1 MTESHEAPRDQQADT
16 GGRSAPASNPESPRS
31 QETPDPRTAI
41 EQRTP
46 VTSAVLS
53 ARSPEREALASIL
66 SQVYE
71 DPAEVN
77 AVIEEIGAGSTEL
90 VQISIRMLELMLSTK
105 LEAQGDRL
113 DTQHEEIRALCAR
126 LDALGTALVSL
137 GAKIDRQTEKLD
149 AHNKALA
156 SQSREIRALVEKLDA
171 LGAEVMA
178 LGAKVDGQTEKLDP
192 HSRALAS
199 QSREIRALAE
209 KLDALGAEVRALDA
223 KLDALQSDIRSFRR
237 EMRLVLA
244 VLTLL
249 VAIGLF
255 GSFGQGCSRP
265 VESHVGVEASQTVA
279 EPSADPSS
287 VPVVTRDPSG
297 ESVETDETA
306 QADQAPEVDGEG
318 LVADPEARR

>member
-1 MTESHEAPRDQQADT
+1 M
-16 GGRSAPASNPESPRS
+16 
-31 QETPDPRTAI
+31 

-53 ARSPEREALASIL
+53 ARSSEREALASIL

-77 AVIEEIGAGSTEL
+77 AVIEEIGAGSAEL

-113 DTQHEEIRALCAR
+113 DTQHEEIRALGAR
-126 LDALGTALVSL
+126 LDALGRALVSL

-149 AHNKALA
+149 EHDKALA
-156 SQSREIRALVEKLDA
+156 SQNGEIRALAEKLAA
-171 LGAEVMA
+171 LGGEVMA
-178 LGAKVDGQTEKLDP
+178 LGAKVDGQSEKLDE

-199 QSREIRALAE
+199 LGGEVMALGAKVDGQSEKLDEHSRALAALGGEVRALAE
-209 KLDALGAEVRALDA
+209 KLASLGGDVRALDA
-223 KLDALQSDIRSFRR
+223 KLDALQSDIRSLRR

-244 VLTLL
+244 VFTLL
-249 VAIGLF
+249 IAIGLF
-255 GSFGQGCSRP
+255 GSFGRGCSRP

-297 ESVETDETA
+297 ESVETDETP

>member
-1 MTESHEAPRDQQADT
+1 M
-16 GGRSAPASNPESPRS
+16 
-31 QETPDPRTAI
+31 

-53 ARSPEREALASIL
+53 ARSSEREALASIL

-77 AVIEEIGAGSTEL
+77 AVIEEIGAGSAEL

-113 DTQHEEIRALCAR
+113 DTQHEEIRALGAR

-137 GAKIDRQTEKLD
+137 GAKIDRQSERLD
-149 AHNKALA
+149 EHDKALA
-156 SQSREIRALVEKLDA
+156 SQNGEIRALVEKLAA

-178 LGAKVDGQTEKLDP
+178 LGAKLDE

-209 KLDALGAEVRALDA
+209 KLAALGGDVRALDA
-223 KLDALQSDIRSFRR
+223 KLDALQSDIRSLRR

-244 VLTLL
+244 VFTLL
-249 VAIGLF
+249 IAIGLF
-255 GSFGQGCSRP
+255 GSFGRGCSRP

-279 EPSADPSS
+279 EPSADRSS
-287 VPVVTRDPSG
+287 VPVVTPDPSG
-297 ESVETDETA
+297 ESVETDEPA